1 MAKPLTPHLLNIRS
15 IYDARAATYDH
26 ETGPDGFHPR
36 QARDYVKWAS
46 PSPGCK
52 LLDLACGTGEISLAC
67 ARLAS
72 PGMVIGVDISPASLE
87 VARQKAQQEGL
98 GNVKFVEGDIAD
110 LLSEWAEKEGI
121 RQGMF
126 DVITCASAFV
136 LLEDQP
142 GAVKSWVKLLKKGGK
157 VIFDAATGDSQ
168 IKALALERVTEKL
181 GIVRTYTREGIDS
194 EEKVRSLLTG
204 AGLDDSEFFVSENYE
219 DGGVVVVEN
228 AGATFDDLVKEK
240 KWFRGWYDELDKP
253 GRMVKARELFCK
265 EVEKIANGEKEV
277 RSWWRFYMAVGRKID

>member
-142 GAVKSWVKLLKKGGK
+142 GAVKSWAKLLKKGGK

>member
-87 VARQKAQQEGL
+87 VARQKAQQVGL

-142 GAVKSWVKLLKKGGK
+142 GAVKSWAKLLKKGGK

-265 EVEKIANGEKEV
+265 EIEKIANGEKEV

>member
-1 MAKPLTPHLLNIRS
+1 
-15 IYDARAATYDH
+15 
-26 ETGPDGFHPR
+26 
-36 QARDYVKWAS
+36 
-46 PSPGCK
+46 
-52 LLDLACGTGEISLAC
+52 
-67 ARLAS
+67 
-72 PGMVIGVDISPASLE
+72 
-87 VARQKAQQEGL
+87 
-98 GNVKFVEGDIAD
+98 
-110 LLSEWAEKEGI
+110 
-121 RQGMF
+121 
-126 DVITCASAFV
+126 
-136 LLEDQP
+136 
-142 GAVKSWVKLLKKGGK
+142 LLKKGGK